1 MTEMT
6 AYSRALARATQY
18 TARMMI
24 ACYVL
29 ARSLGLA
36 GESPTDRLVPSMQL
50 PGTYVEAVA
59 QAVLVVLGL
68 ALMLG
73 VQVRLSALLLG
84 LHLFWTSFVL
94 SMLSGEAA
102 QIDAFWRDLT
112 LTAALALVASGE
124 LAQTRPRADNPVRP
138 RRVEC
143 RAEAVVRRMRP
154 ALTLT
159 LPQPSR
165 SDFPGVT
172 A

>member
-1 MTEMT
+1 MTDIT
-6 AYSRALARATQY
+6 NYSRAMARVMQDTS
-18 TARMMI
+18 RVMI

-36 GESPTDRLVPSMQL
+36 GESPADRLVPSLQL
-50 PGTYVEAVA
+50 PGTYAEAVA

-94 SMLSGEAA
+94 SMLSGEAP

-124 LAQTRPRADNPVRP
+124 LAQRGPSAGTPVRP
-138 RRVEC
+138 RRVAC
-143 RAEAVVRRMRP
+143 RTEGVARRMRP
-154 ALTLT
+154 ILS
-159 LPQPSR
+159 LPQTGRPGL
-165 SDFPGVT
+165 PGVT

>member
-1 MTEMT
+1 MKDM
-6 AYSRALARATQY
+6 SRYTSALSRATQD

-36 GESPTDRLVPSMQL
+36 GESQVDRLLPDLQL
-50 PGTYVEAVA
+50 PGTYADAAA

-73 VQVRLSALLLG
+73 IQVRLTALLLG

-94 SMLSGEAA
+94 TWLSGGVAGL
-102 QIDAFWRDLT
+102 DAFWRDLT
-112 LTAALALVASGE
+112 LTAALALVASSELRQTNSGE
-124 LAQTRPRADNPVRP
+124 GGVRP
-138 RRVEC
+138 RRVRC
-143 RAEAVVRRMRP
+143 NPGAVARRLRP
-154 ALTLT
+154 VLI
-159 LPQPSR
+159 LPRPTPAR
-165 SDFPGVT
+165 SPAGAT